1 MPAMS
6 RALALIALVLG
17 ACALTYQ
24 GWDMFA
30 RTPPRLMLQGAD
42 DSYYYFWVRS
52 AVVDRD
58 LDFRNDLA
66 QAPTLTES
74 ARARAQAEPLTD
86 AGRVRNKYPLGWA
99 LATLPF
105 FLVGHVLALLSGSA
119 ADGWQPVYFV
129 VIWLGHLGYTVLG
142 LLAARRVL
150 AHYLPRDAANVGLWA
165 GWLLSPLLYYQT
177 AKVSMAHGLAFTCF
191 AVVSERTLALMAA
204 PNRRSIWIAGGA
216 AAGLLLIT
224 RPTCA
229 PYLLF
234 PAVLIGRLVLA
245 PATRSSAAR
254 HGPWALASALALLA
268 LPLVAQHHLT
278 GAWRI
283 DTYDHEP
290 FHFADPQLWASLF
303 SPHHGWFYWHPGMLI
318 GIALFGVGVWRR
330 QLPWEWVVSLAVVTY
345 VNASWWCWWW
355 GSSFGNRAFEGA
367 TLFAMAGWGL
377 LWAATSDRPWAR
389 RVVTTALLL
398 GLAANAT
405 LLALYLSNAISRG
418 DPVTYAEMVAALLAQ
433 LARVFPG

>member
-1 MPAMS
+1 MS
-6 RALALIALVLG
+6 RVLAFVALVLG
-17 ACALTYQ
+17 ACALVYQ

-66 QAPTLTES
+66 DAPTLTDA
-74 ARARAQAEPLTD
+74 ARTRAQAEPLTE

-105 FLVGHVLALLSGSA
+105 FLVAHGLALLGGGA
-119 ADGWQPVYFV
+119 ADGWQPIYFV
-129 VIWLGHLGYTVLG
+129 VIWLGHLGYTALG
-142 LLAARRVL
+142 LFAARRVL
-150 AHYLPRDAANVGLWA
+150 AHYLPRDAATLGLWA
-165 GWLLSPLLYYQT
+165 AWLLSPLVYYQT
-177 AKVSMAHGLAFTCF
+177 ARVSMAHGLAFTLIALVC
-191 AVVSERTLALMAA
+191 ERALALTQA
-204 PNRRSIWIAGGA
+204 PTRRSIWIAGGA

-234 PAVLIGRLVLA
+234 PAVLIARLLVA
-245 PATRSSAAR
+245 PATRASVAR
-254 HGPWALASALALLA
+254 CVPWALVPALALLA
-268 LPLVAQHHLT
+268 LPLLAQHHLT

-283 DTYDHEP
+283 DTYDQEP
-290 FHFADPQLWASLF
+290 FHFTDPQLWASLF
-303 SPHHGWFYWHPGMLI
+303 SPHHGWFYWHPGLLL
-318 GIALFGVGVWRR
+318 GIAVFAVGVARR
-330 QLPWEWVVSLAVVTY
+330 QLPWEWAVSLAVVIY

-367 TLFAMAGWGL
+367 TLFAMAGWGA
-377 LWAATSDRPWAR
+377 LWAATNDRPWAR
-389 RVVTTALLL
+389 RVVATALLL
-398 GLAANAT
+398 GVAANAT
-405 LLALYLSNAISRG
+405 LLALYMGNAISRG
-418 DPVTYAEMVAALLAQ
+418 EPVTYAEMAAALLAQ
-433 LARVFPG
+433 MSRWFAS

>member
-1 MPAMS
+1 MS
-6 RALALIALVLG
+6 RALALAALVLG
-17 ACALTYQ
+17 ACALVYQ

-58 LDFRNDLA
+58 LDFRNELA
-66 QAPTLTES
+66 VAPTMTES
-74 ARARAQAEPLTD
+74 ARARAQAEPLTA

-105 FLVGHVLALLSGSA
+105 FLVGHALALLAGGP

-142 LLAARRVL
+142 LFAARRVL
-150 AHYLPRDAANVGLWA
+150 AHYLPRDAATLGLWA
-165 GWLLSPLLYYQT
+165 AWLLSPLLYYQT
-177 AKVSMAHGLAFTCF
+177 ARVSMAHGLAFTLI
-191 AVVSERTLALMAA
+191 AVLYERAVALASSPA
-204 PNRRSIWIAGGA
+204 RRSIWIAGGT

-234 PAVLIGRLVLA
+234 PAVLIGRLLLA
-245 PATRSSAAR
+245 PATRAGAAR
-254 HGPWALASALALLA
+254 NLPWALAPALALLA
-268 LPLVAQHHLT
+268 LPLLAQHHLT

-283 DTYDHEP
+283 DTYDNEP
-290 FHFADPQLWASLF
+290 FHFTDPQLWASLF
-303 SPHHGWFYWHPGMLI
+303 SPHHGWFYWHPGLLV
-318 GIALFGVGVWRR
+318 GVVALVAGVWRR
-330 QLPWEWVVSLAVVTY
+330 QLPWEWLVSLAIVTY
-345 VNASWWCWWW
+345 VNAAWWCWWW

-367 TLFAMAGWGL
+367 TLFAMAGWGT
-377 LWAATSDRPWAR
+377 LWAATAARPWLR
-389 RVVTTALLL
+389 RAVATALLC
-398 GLAANAT
+398 GVAANAI
-405 LLALYLSNAISRG
+405 LLALYLGNAISRG
-418 DPVTYAEMVAALLAQ
+418 EPVTYAEMAAALVTQ
-433 LARVFPG
+433 LSRWFAA